1 MKTSQTDYDIVSLW
15 WLDYCVDIDT
25 IQCVTIALLS
35 DSDSVQSR
43 EEGIEIDST
52 DR

>member
-1 MKTSQTDYDIVSLW
+1 MKTSQTDYNIISFGR
-15 WLDYCVDIDT
+15 LDYCIDIDT

-35 DSDSVQSR
+35 DSHSVQSG